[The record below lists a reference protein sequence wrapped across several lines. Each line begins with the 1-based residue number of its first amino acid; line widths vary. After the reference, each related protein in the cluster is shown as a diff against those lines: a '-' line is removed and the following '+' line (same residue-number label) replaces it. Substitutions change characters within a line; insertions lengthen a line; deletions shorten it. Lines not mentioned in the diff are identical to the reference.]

1 MDGGDRCPPRLQI
14 LARPLAVSVDIHLP
28 RTLLIIPA
36 GQCNASVRIHN
47 RAVFT
52 SLAMTSAT
60 NNFTYVW
67 KLGNGYV
74 STATHSSS
82 YLFHGM
88 SLFSHVVCMES
99 WYTTS

>member
-1 MDGGDRCPPRLQI
+1 
-14 LARPLAVSVDIHLP
+14 
-28 RTLLIIPA
+28 
-36 GQCNASVRIHN
+36 
-47 RAVFT
+47 
-52 SLAMTSAT
+52 MTSAT